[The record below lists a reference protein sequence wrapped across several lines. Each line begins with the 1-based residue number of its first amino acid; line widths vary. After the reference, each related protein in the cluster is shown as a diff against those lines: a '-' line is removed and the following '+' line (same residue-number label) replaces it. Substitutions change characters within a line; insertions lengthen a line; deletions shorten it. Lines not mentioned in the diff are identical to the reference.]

1 MKDIEV
7 KDLVFAYGKDNIL
20 KNISFDLNRGDFLT
34 IQGEN
39 GSGKSTLI
47 KLILKDLKKK
57 SGQIKL
63 FGKDIEEFDNYSK
76 IGYVPQVNDANKV
89 AFPVTGK
96 EFVVLNLYKKFNIFN
111 RPTKKCYKKVYD
123 IFEIL
128 NIENL
133 LNIPFNQLSGGQA
146 QKVMIARAMVNDPD
160 ILLLDEPTV
169 GVDEKSKRDFLK
181 LLSHLN
187 NKHKISILMI
197 SHEMDIVREFSK
209 RQIRIKNGRIVDA

>member
-7 KDLVFAYGKDNIL
+7 KDLVFSYGKDNIL

-63 FGKDIEEFDNYSK
+63 FGKDIEEFDDFSK

-123 IFEIL
+123 TFEIL

-160 ILLLDEPTV
+160 LLILDEPTV
-169 GVDEKSKRDFLK
+169 GVDENSKRDFLK
-181 LLSHLN
+181 LLAHLN
-187 NKHKISILMI
+187 DEHKISILMI

-209 RQIRIKNGRIVDA
+209 SQIRIKNGRIVDA

>member
-63 FGKDIEEFDNYSK
+63 FGKDIEEFDDYSK

-123 IFEIL
+123 TFEIL

-160 ILLLDEPTV
+160 LLILDEPTV
-169 GVDEKSKRDFLK
+169 GVDENSKRDFLK

-187 NKHKISILMI
+187 DEHKISILMI

>member
-7 KDLVFAYGKDNIL
+7 KDLVFSYGKDDIL
-20 KNISFDLNRGDFLT
+20 KNISFDLDRGDFLT

-63 FGKDIEEFDNYSK
+63 FGKDIEDFDDYSK

-89 AFPVTGK
+89 AFPVTGR

-111 RPTKKCYKKVYD
+111 RPTKKCYKKVYE

-160 ILLLDEPTV
+160 LLILDEPTV
-169 GVDEKSKRDFLK
+169 GVDENSKRDFLK
-181 LLSHLN
+181 LLAHLN
-187 NKHKISILMI
+187 DEHKISILMI

-209 RQIRIKNGRIVDA
+209 SQIRIKNGRIVDA

>member
-63 FGKDIEEFDNYSK
+63 FGKDIEEFDDYSK
-76 IGYVPQVNDANKV
+76 IGYVPQVNDASKV

>member
-7 KDLVFAYGKDNIL
+7 KDLVFSYGKDEIL
-20 KNISFDLNRGDFLT
+20 NKVSFDLNKGDFLT

-63 FGKDIEEFDNYSK
+63 FGVDIEDFDDYTK
-76 IGYVPQVNDANKV
+76 IGYVPQVNDANKL
-89 AFPVTGK
+89 AFPVTGE

-111 RPTKKCYKKVYD
+111 RPNKKCYKKVHD

-128 NIENL
+128 NIEDL

-146 QKVMIARAMVNDPD
+146 QKVMIARAMVNDPE

-169 GVDEKSKRDFLK
+169 GVDERSKRDFLK
-181 LLSHLN
+181 LLAHLN
-187 NKHKISILMI
+187 DKHKISILMI
-197 SHEMDIVREFSK
+197 SHEMDVVREFSK
-209 RQIRIKNGRIVDA
+209 REIRLKNGRIVDA

>member
-7 KDLVFAYGKDNIL
+7 KDLVFSYGKDEIL
-20 KNISFDLNRGDFLT
+20 NKVSFDLNKGDFLT

-63 FGKDIEEFDNYSK
+63 FDQNIEDFDDYTK
-76 IGYVPQVNDANKV
+76 IGYVPQVNDANKL

-111 RPTKKCYKKVYD
+111 RPNKKCYKKVHD

-133 LNIPFNQLSGGQA
+133 LNVPFNQLSGGQA
-146 QKVMIARAMVNDPD
+146 QKVMIARAMVNDPK

-181 LLSHLN
+181 LLAHLN
-187 NKHKISILMI
+187 DKHKISILMI
-197 SHEMDIVREFSK
+197 SHEMDVVREFSK
-209 RQIRIKNGRIVDA
+209 REIRLKNGRIVDA

>member
-1 MKDIEV
+1 MKVIEV
-7 KDLVFAYGKDNIL
+7 KDLVFSYGKDEIL
-20 KNISFDLNRGDFLT
+20 NKVSFDLNKGDFLT

-63 FGKDIEEFDNYSK
+63 FGEDIENFNDYTK
-76 IGYVPQVNDANKV
+76 IGYVPQVNDANKL

-111 RPTKKCYKKVYD
+111 RPNKKCYQKISD

-133 LNIPFNQLSGGQA
+133 LNVPFNQLSGGQA
-146 QKVMIARAMVNDPD
+146 QKVMIARAMVNDPEV
-160 ILLLDEPTV
+160 LLLDEPTV

-181 LLSHLN
+181 LLAHLN
-187 NKHKISILMI
+187 EKHKISILMI
-197 SHEMDIVREFSK
+197 SHEIDVVKEFSK
-209 RQIRIKNGRIVDA
+209 REIRLKNGRIVDA

>member
-20 KNISFDLNRGDFLT
+20 NNISFDLNKGDFLT

-63 FGKDIEEFDNYSK
+63 FGKDIEDFDDYSK

-89 AFPVTGK
+89 AFPVTGR

-123 IFEIL
+123 TFEIL

-133 LNIPFNQLSGGQA
+133 LDIPFNQLSGGQA

>member
-7 KDLVFAYGKDNIL
+7 KDLVFSYGKDEVLN
-20 KNISFDLNRGDFLT
+20 KVSFDLNRGDFLT

-47 KLILKDLKKK
+47 KLILKDLKKD

-63 FGKDIEEFDNYSK
+63 FEEDLENFDDYSK
-76 IGYVPQVNDANKV
+76 IGYVPQVNDANKI

-111 RPTKKCYKKVYD
+111 RPNKKCYKKVEE

-133 LNIPFNQLSGGQA
+133 LNIPFKQLSGGQA
-146 QKVMIARAMVNDPD
+146 QKVMIARAMVNDPKL
-160 ILLLDEPTV
+160 LLLDEPTV

-181 LLSHLN
+181 LLANLN
-187 NKHKISILMI
+187 DKHKISILMI
-197 SHEMDIVREFSK
+197 SHEMDVVREFSK
-209 RQIRIKNGRIVDA
+209 REISLKNGRIVDA

>member
-7 KDLVFAYGKDNIL
+7 KDLVFSYGKDEIL
-20 KNISFDLNRGDFLT
+20 NKLSFDLNKGDFLT

-63 FGKDIEEFDNYSK
+63 FGVDIEDFDDYTK
-76 IGYVPQVNDANKV
+76 IGYVPQVNDANKL

-111 RPTKKCYKKVYD
+111 RPNKKCYKKVHD

-128 NIENL
+128 NIEDL

-146 QKVMIARAMVNDPD
+146 QKVMIARAMVNDPE

-181 LLSHLN
+181 LLAHLN
-187 NKHKISILMI
+187 DKHKISILMI
-197 SHEMDIVREFSK
+197 SHEMDVVREFSK
-209 RQIRIKNGRIVDA
+209 REIRLKNGRIVDA

>member
-7 KDLVFAYGKDNIL
+7 KDLVFSYGKDEIL
-20 KNISFDLNRGDFLT
+20 NKVSFDLNRGDFLT

-47 KLILKDLKKK
+47 KLILKDLKKD

-63 FGKDIEEFDNYSK
+63 FGEDLENFDDYSK
-76 IGYVPQVNDANKV
+76 IGYVPQVNDANKI

-111 RPTKKCYKKVYD
+111 RPNKKCYKKVEE

-133 LNIPFNQLSGGQA
+133 LNIPFKQLSGGQA
-146 QKVMIARAMVNDPD
+146 QKVMIARAMVNDPKL
-160 ILLLDEPTV
+160 LLLDEPTV

-181 LLSHLN
+181 LLAYLN
-187 NKHKISILMI
+187 DKHKISILMI
-197 SHEMDIVREFSK
+197 SHEMDVIREFSK
-209 RQIRIKNGRIVDA
+209 REIRLKNGRIVDA

>member
-7 KDLVFAYGKDNIL
+7 KDLVFSYGKDEVLN
-20 KNISFDLNRGDFLT
+20 KVSFDLNRGDFLT

-47 KLILKDLKKK
+47 KLILKDLKKD

-63 FGKDIEEFDNYSK
+63 FGEDLENFDDYSK
-76 IGYVPQVNDANKV
+76 IGYVPQVNDANKI

-111 RPTKKCYKKVYD
+111 RPNKKCYKKVEE

-133 LNIPFNQLSGGQA
+133 LNIPFKQLSGGQA
-146 QKVMIARAMVNDPD
+146 QKVMIARAMVNDPK

-181 LLSHLN
+181 LLAYLN
-187 NKHKISILMI
+187 DKHKISILMI
-197 SHEMDIVREFSK
+197 SHEMDVIREFSK
-209 RQIRIKNGRIVDA
+209 REIRLKNGRIVDA

>member
-7 KDLVFAYGKDNIL
+7 KDLVFSYGKDEIL
-20 KNISFDLNRGDFLT
+20 NKVSFDLNKGDFLT

-63 FGKDIEEFDNYSK
+63 FGVDLEDFDDYTK
-76 IGYVPQVNDANKV
+76 IGYVPQVNDANKL
-89 AFPVTGK
+89 AFPVTGE

-111 RPTKKCYKKVYD
+111 RPNKKCYKKVHD

-128 NIENL
+128 NIEDL

-146 QKVMIARAMVNDPD
+146 QKVMIARAMVNDPE

-181 LLSHLN
+181 LLAHLN
-187 NKHKISILMI
+187 DKHKISILMI
-197 SHEMDIVREFSK
+197 SHEMDVVREFSK
-209 RQIRIKNGRIVDA
+209 REIRLKNGRIVDA

>member
-7 KDLVFAYGKDNIL
+7 KDLVFSYGKDEIL
-20 KNISFDLNRGDFLT
+20 NKVSFDLNRGDFLT

-47 KLILKDLKKK
+47 KLILKDLKKD

-63 FGKDIEEFDNYSK
+63 FGEDLENFDDYSK
-76 IGYVPQVNDANKV
+76 IGYVPQVNDANKI

-111 RPTKKCYKKVYD
+111 RPNKECYKKVEE

-133 LNIPFNQLSGGQA
+133 LNIPFKQLSGGQA
-146 QKVMIARAMVNDPD
+146 QKVMIARAMVNDPRL
-160 ILLLDEPTV
+160 LLLDEPTV

-181 LLSHLN
+181 LLAHLN
-187 NKHKISILMI
+187 DKHKISILMI
-197 SHEMDIVREFSK
+197 SHEMDVVREFSK
-209 RQIRIKNGRIVDA
+209 REISLKNGRIVDA

>member
-111 RPTKKCYKKVYD
+111 RPTKKCYKKVYN

>member
-7 KDLVFAYGKDNIL
+7 KDLVFSYGKDEIL
-20 KNISFDLNRGDFLT
+20 NKVSFDLNRGDFLT

-47 KLILKDLKKK
+47 KLILKDLKKD

-63 FGKDIEEFDNYSK
+63 FGEDLENFDDYSK
-76 IGYVPQVNDANKV
+76 IGYVPQVNDANKI

-111 RPTKKCYKKVYD
+111 RPNKKCYKKVEE

-133 LNIPFNQLSGGQA
+133 LNIPFKRLSGGQA
-146 QKVMIARAMVNDPD
+146 QKVMIARAMVNDPKL
-160 ILLLDEPTV
+160 LLLDEPTV

-181 LLSHLN
+181 LLAYLN
-187 NKHKISILMI
+187 DKHKISILMI
-197 SHEMDIVREFSK
+197 SHEMDVVREFSK
-209 RQIRIKNGRIVDA
+209 REISLKNGRIVDA

>member
-7 KDLVFAYGKDNIL
+7 KDLVFSYGKDNIL

-63 FGKDIEEFDNYSK
+63 FGKDIEEFDDYSK

-123 IFEIL
+123 TFEIL

-160 ILLLDEPTV
+160 LLILDEPTV
-169 GVDEKSKRDFLK
+169 GVDENSKRDFLK

-187 NKHKISILMI
+187 DEHKISILMI

>member
-7 KDLVFAYGKDNIL
+7 KDLVFSYGKDEVLN
-20 KNISFDLNRGDFLT
+20 KVSFDLNRGDFLT

-47 KLILKDLKKK
+47 KLILKDLKKD

-63 FGKDIEEFDNYSK
+63 FGEDLENFDDYSK
-76 IGYVPQVNDANKV
+76 IGYVPQVNDANKI

-111 RPTKKCYKKVYD
+111 RPNKKCYKKVEE

-133 LNIPFNQLSGGQA
+133 LNIPFKQLSGGQA
-146 QKVMIARAMVNDPD
+146 QKVMIARAMVNDPKL
-160 ILLLDEPTV
+160 LLLDEPTV

-181 LLSHLN
+181 LLAHLN
-187 NKHKISILMI
+187 DKHKISILMI
-197 SHEMDIVREFSK
+197 SHEMDVVREFSK
-209 RQIRIKNGRIVDA
+209 REIRLKNGRIVDA

>member
-7 KDLVFAYGKDNIL
+7 KDLVFSYGKDEVLN
-20 KNISFDLNRGDFLT
+20 KVSFDLNRGDFLT

-47 KLILKDLKKK
+47 KLILKDLKKD

-63 FGKDIEEFDNYSK
+63 FGEDLENFDDYSK
-76 IGYVPQVNDANKV
+76 IGYVPQVNDANKI

-111 RPTKKCYKKVYD
+111 RPNKECYKKVEE

-133 LNIPFNQLSGGQA
+133 LNIPFKQLSGGQA
-146 QKVMIARAMVNDPD
+146 QKVMIARAMVNDPRL
-160 ILLLDEPTV
+160 LLLDEPTV

-181 LLSHLN
+181 LLAYLN
-187 NKHKISILMI
+187 DKHKISILMI
-197 SHEMDIVREFSK
+197 SHEMDVVREFSK
-209 RQIRIKNGRIVDA
+209 RKISLKNGRIVDA

>member
-7 KDLVFAYGKDNIL
+7 KDLVFSYGKDEIL
-20 KNISFDLNRGDFLT
+20 NKVSFDLNKGDFLT

-63 FGKDIEEFDNYSK
+63 FGQNIEDFDDYTK
-76 IGYVPQVNDANKV
+76 IGYVPQVNDANKL

-111 RPTKKCYKKVYD
+111 RPNKKCYKKVHD

-128 NIENL
+128 NIEDL
-133 LNIPFNQLSGGQA
+133 LKIPFNQLSGGQA
-146 QKVMIARAMVNDPD
+146 QKVMIARAMVNDPK

-181 LLSHLN
+181 LLAHLN
-187 NKHKISILMI
+187 DKHKISILMI
-197 SHEMDIVREFSK
+197 SHEMDVVREFSK
-209 RQIRIKNGRIVDA
+209 REIRLKNGRIVDA

>member
-7 KDLVFAYGKDNIL
+7 KDLVFSYGKDEVLN
-20 KNISFDLNRGDFLT
+20 KVSFDLNRGDFLT

-47 KLILKDLKKK
+47 KLILKDLKKD

-63 FGKDIEEFDNYSK
+63 FGEDLENFDDYSK
-76 IGYVPQVNDANKV
+76 IGYVPQVNDANKI

-111 RPTKKCYKKVYD
+111 RPNKECYKKVEE

-133 LNIPFNQLSGGQA
+133 LNIPFKQLSGGQA
-146 QKVMIARAMVNDPD
+146 QKVMIARAMVNDPRL
-160 ILLLDEPTV
+160 LLLDEPTV

-181 LLSHLN
+181 LLAYLN
-187 NKHKISILMI
+187 DKHKISILMI
-197 SHEMDIVREFSK
+197 SHEMDVVREFSK
-209 RQIRIKNGRIVDA
+209 REISLKNGRIVDA

>member
-7 KDLVFAYGKDNIL
+7 KDLVFSYGKDEIL
-20 KNISFDLNRGDFLT
+20 NKLSFDLNKGDFLT

-63 FGKDIEEFDNYSK
+63 FGVDIEDFDDYTK
-76 IGYVPQVNDANKV
+76 IGYVPQVNDANKL

-111 RPTKKCYKKVYD
+111 RPNKKCYKKVHD
-123 IFEIL
+123 IFEVL
-128 NIENL
+128 NIEDL

-146 QKVMIARAMVNDPD
+146 QKVMIARAMVNDPE

-181 LLSHLN
+181 LLAHLN
-187 NKHKISILMI
+187 DKRKISILMI
-197 SHEMDIVREFSK
+197 SHEMDVVREYSK
-209 RQIRIKNGRIVDA
+209 REIRLKNGRIVDA

>member
-7 KDLVFAYGKDNIL
+7 KDLVFSYGKDEIL
-20 KNISFDLNRGDFLT
+20 NKVSFDLNKGDFLT

-47 KLILKDLKKK
+47 KLILKYLKKK

-63 FGKDIEEFDNYSK
+63 FGVDIEDFDDYTK
-76 IGYVPQVNDANKV
+76 IGYVPQVNDANKL
-89 AFPVTGK
+89 AFPVTGE

-111 RPTKKCYKKVYD
+111 RPNKKCYKKVHD

-128 NIENL
+128 NIEDL

-146 QKVMIARAMVNDPD
+146 QKVMIARAMVNDPE

-181 LLSHLN
+181 LLAHLN
-187 NKHKISILMI
+187 DKHKISILMI
-197 SHEMDIVREFSK
+197 SHEMDVVREFSK
-209 RQIRIKNGRIVDA
+209 REIRLKNGRIVDA

>member
-63 FGKDIEEFDNYSK
+63 FGKDIEKFDDYSK

-123 IFEIL
+123 TFEIL

-133 LNIPFNQLSGGQA
+133 LDIPFNQLSGGQA

-181 LLSHLN
+181 LLAHLN
-187 NKHKISILMI
+187 DKHKISILMI

>member
-7 KDLVFAYGKDNIL
+7 KDLVFSYGKDEIL
-20 KNISFDLNRGDFLT
+20 NKVSFDLNKGDFLT

-63 FGKDIEEFDNYSK
+63 FGQNIEDFDDYTK
-76 IGYVPQVNDANKV
+76 IGYVPQVNDANKL
-89 AFPVTGK
+89 AFPVTGE

-111 RPTKKCYKKVYD
+111 RPNKNCYKKVHD

-128 NIENL
+128 NIEDL
-133 LNIPFNQLSGGQA
+133 LKIPFNQLSGGQA
-146 QKVMIARAMVNDPD
+146 QKVMIARAMVNDPK

-169 GVDEKSKRDFLK
+169 GVDKKSKRDFLK
-181 LLSHLN
+181 LLAHLN
-187 NKHKISILMI
+187 DKHKISILMI
-197 SHEMDIVREFSK
+197 SHEMDVVREFSK
-209 RQIRIKNGRIVDA
+209 REIRLKNGRIVDA

>member
-7 KDLVFAYGKDNIL
+7 KDLVFSYGKDEIL
-20 KNISFDLNRGDFLT
+20 NKVSFDLNKGDFLT

-63 FGKDIEEFDNYSK
+63 FGVDIEDFDDYTK
-76 IGYVPQVNDANKV
+76 IGYVPQVNDANKL
-89 AFPVTGK
+89 AFPVTGE

-111 RPTKKCYKKVYD
+111 RPNKKCYKKVHD

-128 NIENL
+128 NIEDL

-146 QKVMIARAMVNDPD
+146 QKVMIARAMVNDPK

-181 LLSHLN
+181 LLAHLN
-187 NKHKISILMI
+187 DKHKISILMI
-197 SHEMDIVREFSK
+197 SHEMDVVREFSK
-209 RQIRIKNGRIVDA
+209 REIRLKNGRIVDA

>member
-7 KDLVFAYGKDNIL
+7 KDLVFSYGKDNIL
-20 KNISFDLNRGDFLT
+20 KNLSFDLNRGDFLT

-63 FGKDIEEFDNYSK
+63 FGKDIEKFDDYSK

-111 RPTKKCYKKVYD
+111 RPTKKCYKKVYN

-160 ILLLDEPTV
+160 LLILDEPTV

-181 LLSHLN
+181 LLSNLN
-187 NKHKISILMI
+187 DKHKISILMI

>member
-20 KNISFDLNRGDFLT
+20 NNISFDLNKGDFLT

-63 FGKDIEEFDNYSK
+63 FGKDIEDFDDYSK
-76 IGYVPQVNDANKV
+76 IGYVPQVNDVNKV

-160 ILLLDEPTV
+160 LLILDEPTV
-169 GVDEKSKRDFLK
+169 GVDENSKRDFLK
-181 LLSHLN
+181 LLAHLN

-197 SHEMDIVREFSK
+197 SHEMDIVREYSK

>member
-7 KDLVFAYGKDNIL
+7 KDLVFSYGKDNIL

-63 FGKDIEEFDNYSK
+63 FGKDIEKFDDYSK

-123 IFEIL
+123 TFEIL

-133 LNIPFNQLSGGQA
+133 LDIPFNQLSGGQA

-181 LLSHLN
+181 LLAHLN
-187 NKHKISILMI
+187 DKHKISILMI

>member
-63 FGKDIEEFDNYSK
+63 FGKDIEEFDDFSK

-123 IFEIL
+123 TFEIL

-160 ILLLDEPTV
+160 LLILDEPTV
-169 GVDEKSKRDFLK
+169 GVDENSKRDFLK
-181 LLSHLN
+181 LLAHLN

-197 SHEMDIVREFSK
+197 SHEMDIVREYSK

>member
-7 KDLVFAYGKDNIL
+7 KDLVFSYGKDEIL
-20 KNISFDLNRGDFLT
+20 NKLSFDLNKGDFLT

-47 KLILKDLKKK
+47 KLTLKDLKKK

-63 FGKDIEEFDNYSK
+63 FGVDIEDFDDYTK
-76 IGYVPQVNDANKV
+76 IGYVPQVNDANKL

-111 RPTKKCYKKVYD
+111 RPNKKCYKKVHD
-123 IFEIL
+123 IFEVL
-128 NIENL
+128 NIEDL

-146 QKVMIARAMVNDPD
+146 QKVMIARAMVNDPE

-181 LLSHLN
+181 LLAHLN
-187 NKHKISILMI
+187 DKRKISILMI
-197 SHEMDIVREFSK
+197 SHEMDVVREYSK
-209 RQIRIKNGRIVDA
+209 REIRLKNGRIVDA

>member
-63 FGKDIEEFDNYSK
+63 FGKDIEKFDDYSK

-123 IFEIL
+123 TFEIL

-133 LNIPFNQLSGGQA
+133 LDIPFNQLSGGQA

-169 GVDEKSKRDFLK
+169 GVDEKSKRGFLK
-181 LLSHLN
+181 LLAHLN

>member
-7 KDLVFAYGKDNIL
+7 KDLVFSYGKDEVLN
-20 KNISFDLNRGDFLT
+20 KVSFDLNRGDFLT

-47 KLILKDLKKK
+47 KLILKDLKKD

-63 FGKDIEEFDNYSK
+63 FGEDLENFDDYSK
-76 IGYVPQVNDANKV
+76 IGYVPQVNDANKI

-111 RPTKKCYKKVYD
+111 RPNKKCYKKVEE

-133 LNIPFNQLSGGQA
+133 LNIPFKQLSGGQA
-146 QKVMIARAMVNDPD
+146 QKVMIARAMVNDPKL
-160 ILLLDEPTV
+160 LLLDEPTV

-181 LLSHLN
+181 LLAYLN
-187 NKHKISILMI
+187 DKHKISILMI
-197 SHEMDIVREFSK
+197 SHEMDVVREFSK
-209 RQIRIKNGRIVDA
+209 REIRIKNGRIVDA

>member
-7 KDLVFAYGKDNIL
+7 KDLVFSYGKDEIL
-20 KNISFDLNRGDFLT
+20 NKVSFDLNKGDFLS

-47 KLILKDLKKK
+47 KIILKDLKKK

-63 FGKDIEEFDNYSK
+63 FGVDIEDFDDYTK
-76 IGYVPQVNDANKV
+76 IGYVPQVNDANKL
-89 AFPVTGK
+89 AFPVTGE

-111 RPTKKCYKKVYD
+111 RPNKKCYKKVHD

-128 NIENL
+128 NIEDL

-146 QKVMIARAMVNDPD
+146 QKVMIARAMVNDPK

-181 LLSHLN
+181 LLAHLN
-187 NKHKISILMI
+187 DKHKISILMI
-197 SHEMDIVREFSK
+197 SHEMDVVREFSK
-209 RQIRIKNGRIVDA
+209 REIRLKNGRIVDA

>member
-7 KDLVFAYGKDNIL
+7 KDLVFSYGKDEIL
-20 KNISFDLNRGDFLT
+20 NKVSFDLNKGDFLT

-63 FGKDIEEFDNYSK
+63 FGQNIEEFDDYTK
-76 IGYVPQVNDANKV
+76 IGYVPQVNDANKL
-89 AFPVTGK
+89 AFPVTGE

-111 RPTKKCYKKVYD
+111 RPNKKCYKKVHD

-128 NIENL
+128 NIEDL

-146 QKVMIARAMVNDPD
+146 QKVMIARAMVNDPK

-181 LLSHLN
+181 LLAHLN
-187 NKHKISILMI
+187 DKHKISILMI
-197 SHEMDIVREFSK
+197 SHEMDVVREFSK
-209 RQIRIKNGRIVDA
+209 REIRLKNGRIVDA

>member
-7 KDLVFAYGKDNIL
+7 KDLVFSYGKDEVLN
-20 KNISFDLNRGDFLT
+20 KVSFDLNRGDFLT

-47 KLILKDLKKK
+47 KLILKDLKKD

-63 FGKDIEEFDNYSK
+63 FGEDLENFDDYSK
-76 IGYVPQVNDANKV
+76 IGYVPQVNDANKI

-111 RPTKKCYKKVYD
+111 RPNKECYKKVEE

-133 LNIPFNQLSGGQA
+133 LNIPFKQLSGGQA
-146 QKVMIARAMVNDPD
+146 QKVMIARAMVNDPRL
-160 ILLLDEPTV
+160 LLLDEPTV

-181 LLSHLN
+181 LLAHLN
-187 NKHKISILMI
+187 DKHKISILMI
-197 SHEMDIVREFSK
+197 SHEMDVVREFSK
-209 RQIRIKNGRIVDA
+209 REIRLKNGRIVDA